1 MASASPLQLFPAPAA
16 KASRPKRKGTR
27 RYPVKTV
34 SPVPAITGKNGKS
47 AIHTEEI
54 ILHVSSDLDR
64 SVSLKAPPKTHV
76 VDAPARSVTPVVNDS
91 RADSPS
97 NVPSKGSRA
106 VSPSLT
112 NQFSDVSGSATLVR
126 SNSSASAVAA
136 PAPVKS
142 IFPRYDPSLPLS
154 QQHYRRTDR
163 PAQIKSGESLS
174 VNSPDTPGMMSSIS
188 TAPAAMMTFPTGVMG
203 KPKPKYSS
211 LEELS
216 SLWEAAN
223 GQGTID
229 TGRTF
234 ALRMCRAGNVDPAS
248 GSFTPTLSEAFSFG
262 PSRDQPFFDFQTL
275 KENSFDAAYSEVIV
289 RRHDP
294 VKRSIIPVI
303 TLDLEPPSRRLP
315 PEDGLITLIYPKV
328 AAMMALD
335 ATASDVKA
343 RNVDPSG
350 AEALAR
356 EAVSKAAE
364 KECCKLLWDSEKER
378 YYLWH
383 PGLNKGKGQAFTIR
397 IDGEIGFD
405 VGSARGTVQLL
416 NPAKENSPLASLE
429 FSTES
434 LLIDT
439 AALAAI
445 ESFYIVDVAV
455 TAIVTVALVE
465 GRRRRATRFSAPPSL
480 LAGKASLPDSI
491 PTFQRGP
498 GLEAGGEEKMQDGT
512 EGLLALIFLAYKMLI
527 WALSLGVSAI
537 VAVVVAISAF
547 LGKK

>member
-34 SPVPAITGKNGKS
+34 SPVLAITGKNGKS

-76 VDAPARSVTPVVNDS
+76 VDAPARSMTPVVNDS

-234 ALRMCRAGNVDPAS
+234 ALRMCRYVLFVCSCATTHHAETNCMRLTVLA
-248 GSFTPTLSEAFSFG
+248 T
-262 PSRDQPFFDFQTL
+262 
-275 KENSFDAAYSEVIV
+275 
-289 RRHDP
+289 
-294 VKRSIIPVI
+294 SI
-303 TLDLEPPSRRLP
+303 L
-315 PEDGLITLIYPKV
+315 
-328 AAMMALD
+328 
-335 ATASDVKA
+335 
-343 RNVDPSG
+343 
-350 AEALAR
+350 
-356 EAVSKAAE
+356 
-364 KECCKLLWDSEKER
+364 
-378 YYLWH
+378 
-383 PGLNKGKGQAFTIR
+383 
-397 IDGEIGFD
+397 
-405 VGSARGTVQLL
+405 
-416 NPAKENSPLASLE
+416 PLAASP
-429 FSTES
+429 
-434 LLIDT
+434 
-439 AALAAI
+439 
-445 ESFYIVDVAV
+445 
-455 TAIVTVALVE
+455 
-465 GRRRRATRFSAPPSL
+465 RHSAKPSH
-480 LAGKASLPDSI
+480 
-491 PTFQRGP
+491 
-498 GLEAGGEEKMQDGT
+498 
-512 EGLLALIFLAYKMLI
+512 
-527 WALSLGVSAI
+527 SAHP
-537 VAVVVAISAF
+537 AISPSSTS
-547 LGKK
+547 KP